1 MNGGDEEEQPLAV
14 AVSESFQGRGKEEG
28 ERNGKNRIGLRSRL
42 FFADKS
48 ELR

>member
-14 AVSESFQGRGKEEG
+14 AVSESFQGRGKEGGEG
-28 ERNGKNRIGLRSRL
+28 NGKKQNWPAQPP